1 MPKKKKDEFNN
12 LKNEYIQLCKEANKL
27 QIELK
32 KIDNKREDIIKDI
45 RSLQKNKLN
54 SLDYNLLLN
63 INNDNEDIS
72 DQVNKNI
79 SNSMIISNSSNSIDK
94 MIFKKPLRN
103 TDKETDDEDS
113 VNLSDDLTSSDE

>member
-1 MPKKKKDEFNN
+1 MPKKKEDEFDN
-12 LKNEYIQLCKEANKL
+12 LKNDYIQLCKDANKL

-32 KIDNKREDIIKDI
+32 KIDIKREGVLNDI
-45 RSLQKNKLN
+45 RSLQKKKLN

-63 INNDNEDIS
+63 INNDNEDVS

-79 SNSMIISNSSNSIDK
+79 SNNMIISNSSNSIDK

>member
-1 MPKKKKDEFNN
+1 MPKKKEDEFNN

-32 KIDNKREDIIKDI
+32 KIDNKREDIIKNI

-63 INNDNEDIS
+63 INSDNEDIS

>member
-1 MPKKKKDEFNN
+1 MPKKKEDEFNN
-12 LKNEYIQLCKEANKL
+12 LRDEYIKLCKEANKL

-32 KIDNKREDIIKDI
+32 KIDIKRENILQDI
-45 RSLQKNKLN
+45 RSLQKKKLN

-63 INNDNEDIS
+63 INNDNDEIS

>member
-1 MPKKKKDEFNN
+1 MPKKKEDEFNN

-79 SNSMIISNSSNSIDK
+79 SNSMIISNSSNKVYVAGENLLNYYVKILSIFSID
-94 MIFKKPLRN
+94 PCLNLR
-103 TDKETDDEDS
+103 
-113 VNLSDDLTSSDE
+113 

>member
-1 MPKKKKDEFNN
+1 MPKKKEDEFEN
-12 LKNEYIQLCKEANKL
+12 LKNDYIQLCKDANKL

-32 KIDNKREDIIKDI
+32 KIDIKREEVLNDI
-45 RSLQKNKLN
+45 RSLQKKKLN

-63 INNDNEDIS
+63 ISNDNEDVS

-79 SNSMIISNSSNSIDK
+79 SNNMIISNSSNSIDK